1 MTHGKRC
8 VYTALVGQYEALNEQ
23 PIARESGLPFICFT
37 DDPSLRSE
45 TWEVRPIDLLFRL
58 DAVRSQ
64 REVKLRPHK
73 YLPEFSSSLYID
85 NSVILKETPE
95 RVFER
100 YAPASGL
107 ALVQHSYRSSV
118 IDEFHAV
125 HAAGY
130 DDSARILEQ
139 LNHYALSRPEVLEQ
153 KPLWGGIQIR
163 DHEDET
169 VRDFLD
175 AWRSHVLRYSRRD
188 QLSVNYV
195 MAELGFTPDIIEV
208 DNHNSWFHTWPTKI
222 GRLTTS
228 RSTLL
233 DPIVQPAARLRE
245 FKSDIGALQVYHQTL
260 EAVLTGYD
268 RKIIQGS
275 TIQERLDNLR
285 PYVKKHKG
293 PRLRASIRRTLLS
306 FGRRIAGSGK
316 NSKSG

>member
-1 MTHGKRC
+1 MTHGTRC

-23 PIARESGLPFICFT
+23 PVARESGLPFICFT

-45 TWEVRPIDLLFRL
+45 TWEMRPIDLLFRL

-64 REVKLRPHK
+64 REVKLRPHR

-85 NSVILKETPE
+85 NSVILTEVPE

-107 ALVQHSYRSSV
+107 ALVQHSYRPSV
-118 IDEFHAV
+118 VDEFHAV
-125 HAAGY
+125 HEAGF

-153 KPLWGGIQIR
+153 RPFWGGIQIR
-163 DHEDET
+163 DHDNQA
-169 VRDFLD
+169 VRDVLD
-175 AWRSHVLRYSRRD
+175 VWRSHVLRYSRRD

-195 MAELGFTPDIIEV
+195 MAELGFAPDIIEI
-208 DNHNSWFHTWPTKI
+208 DNYGSWFHTWPNKT
-222 GRLTTS
+222 GRLPTS
-228 RSTLL
+228 RSPLL
-233 DPIVQPAARLRE
+233 DRVVQPAARLRE
-245 FKSDIGALQVYHQTL
+245 FKSDIGALQAYQQTL

-268 RKIIQGS
+268 QEIIKGS

-285 PYVKKHKG
+285 PHVRKHRG
-293 PRLRASIRRTLLS
+293 PRLRAKIRRQLLS
-306 FGRRIAGSGK
+306 LWGRLTGSGK
-316 NSKSG
+316 T

>member
-1 MTHGKRC
+1 MTYEKRC

-23 PIARESGLPFICFT
+23 PAARESGLPFICFT

-45 TWEVRPIDLLFRL
+45 TWELRPIDLLFKL

-85 NSVILKETPE
+85 NSVILKEAPE

-100 YAPASGL
+100 YTPASGL
-107 ALVQHSYRSSV
+107 ALVEHSFRSSV
-118 IDEFHAV
+118 IDEFQAV

-130 DDSARILEQ
+130 DDSAKIIEQ

-153 KPLWGGIQIR
+153 RPFWCGVQIR
-163 DHEDET
+163 DHENQA

-175 AWRSHVLRYSRRD
+175 FWRSHVLRYSRRD

-195 MAELGFTPDIIEV
+195 MAELGFTPDVIEV
-208 DNHNSWFHTWPTKI
+208 DNQNSWFHTWPTKK
-222 GRLTTS
+222 GRLA
-228 RSTLL
+228 TLPGSVF
-233 DPIVQPAARLRE
+233 DPLIQPAARLRE
-245 FKSDIGALQVYHQTL
+245 FKSDFGALQVYQQTL

-268 RKIIQGS
+268 KEIIKGS

-285 PYVKKHKG
+285 PYMKKHKG
-293 PRLRASIRRTLLS
+293 ARLRAKIRRKLLS
-306 FGRRIAGSGK
+306 FRRRITGSGE
-316 NSKSG
+316 NRKSG